1 MLFRSTREQAAVILD
16 RLATAIGKPMTAG
29 KPKFTDTSADWSKA
43 GIANCYGSGVMLGT
57 SDTTFS
63 PNASYTIEQSIV
75 TMVRT
80 MEYATK

>member
-1 MLFRSTREQAAVILD
+1 MMSLVRCILMRLQPDVWQKPVVHDGVHSFAGVAA
-16 RLATAIGKPMTAG
+16 
-29 KPKFTDTSADWSKA
+29 DTYY
-43 GIANCYGSGVMLGT
+43 ANAVLWAAETGVTSGT

-63 PNASYTIEQSIV
+63 PKANYTIEQSIV